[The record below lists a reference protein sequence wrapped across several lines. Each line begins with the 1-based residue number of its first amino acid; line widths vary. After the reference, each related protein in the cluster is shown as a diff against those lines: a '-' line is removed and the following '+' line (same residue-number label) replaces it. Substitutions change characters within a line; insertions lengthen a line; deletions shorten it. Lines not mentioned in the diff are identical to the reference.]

1 MLVGREINFMIRKI
15 IFCLGTLLSLN
26 GIVLSQNVVAVFITG
41 NDSSAEKMVFGTK
54 FVAAI
59 SNHSEYKAV
68 EYTEL
73 FFEKLDKDTS
83 FLSSGNLSNNVI
95 LQLGKEF
102 EVDFLCVIDISTLWE
117 EKFIRTKLMS
127 INNGEIL
134 KVSNINDTWND
145 MDGLLKVVDSLSVEV
160 IETIKNGNKEQIGPK
175 VIIINKQTYEVM
187 PYDMDGHTWQDAMD
201 VCDNLTI
208 YGKDD
213 WYLPG
218 KKELIE
224 VYKNRD
230 EIGGFIGD
238 WYWSGTEVNGI
249 SAWNLCFN
257 GGYGGI
263 TNKVVSRRVRCVR
276 NGLK

>member
-1 MLVGREINFMIRKI
+1 MGRKYKFMIRKI
-15 IFCLGTLLSLN
+15 ILFLGTLLTLN
-26 GIVLSQNVVAVFITG
+26 SIMFSQNIIAVFVTG
-41 NDSSAEKMVFGTK
+41 NDSSAEKMAFGTK

-59 SNHSEYKAV
+59 SNQSEYEVV
-68 EYTEL
+68 EYTDL
-73 FFEKLDKDTS
+73 FYDKLDKDTS
-83 FLSSGNLSNNVI
+83 FMLSGNISNNMI

-102 EVDFLCVIDISTLWE
+102 GVDFVCAIDISTLFG
-117 EKFIRTKLMS
+117 EKYIRAKLLS
-127 INNGEIL
+127 IKNGEIL
-134 KVSNINDTWND
+134 KVSNVNDTWND
-145 MDGLLKVVDSLSVEV
+145 MNGLISAVDSLSVEF
-160 IETIKNGNKEQIGPK
+160 IETIKNGGKEQIGPK
-175 VIIINKQTYEVM
+175 HIIINKQTYEVM

-208 YGKDD
+208 YGKND

-230 EIGGFIGD
+230 EIGGFMGD
-238 WYWSGTEVNGI
+238 WYWSSSEVNGI